1 MKKLGSERSES
12 VKSFLKDIVFYVAGA
27 VLYAASVDIFT
38 APNNIAPGGL
48 IGVATMVNH
57 LTDLPIGTV
66 VMALNVPIFIM
77 GFFAIGKS
85 YMLKSLFCTVMSS
98 VAIDLLA
105 LVVPVYKGEPLLA
118 AIFGGVLSG
127 AGLGLVFIRGSSTG
141 GTDII
146 ARVLGKYK
154 PHITQGKMILI
165 FDFIVICGAAWV
177 YGFEQALFAVIMVY
191 VSTKVI
197 DIVLY
202 GSGDGNV
209 LFIVTGQPDVIKAAV
224 MSSLDRGVT
233 VLKGEGAY
241 SGAQRDV
248 LMCAVAPNEVYKI
261 RVLVKKADP
270 KAFMIVGKADQILG
284 EGFKSIERNE
294 FGEKIQ

>member
-57 LTDLPIGTV
+57 LTGLPIGTV
-66 VMALNVPIFIM
+66 IMALNIPIFIM

-85 YMLKSLFCTVMSS
+85 YMLKSLFCTAMSS
-98 VAIDLLA
+98 VSIDLLA

-177 YGFEQALFAVIMVY
+177 YGFEQALFAVVMVY